1 MSTKAIAMLSTILAI
16 PSVYNDGKGTLWFV
30 LKGHNANNTIR
41 LVSRKVNFKY
51 VFNTYKD
58 TVRVNGEDYHIDSPA
73 LEFFYNFEL
82 FQVSL
87 KGLRKAAFETPEHIS
102 AARLKYLNDTNGN
115 GKWFSKDSMSFFGDT
130 LSNFDVVRE
139 QRFDSYTNTVQ
150 DVYSVYRKRTT
161 RKGAPCG
168 YLTSFSLDGSYCHG
182 RLDAQ
187 VGA

>member
-1 MSTKAIAMLSTILAI
+1 MSTKELVKLSTILAI
-16 PSVYNDGKGTLWFV
+16 PSTYTDAAGKLWFV
-30 LKGHNANNTIR
+30 LKGHNADNTIR
-41 LVSRKVNFKY
+41 LVSRKVKSTHFSNWPK
-51 VFNTYKD
+51 N
-58 TVRVNGEDYHIDSPA
+58 TVRVDGQDYLVDDSGLCPFWF
-73 LEFFYNFEL
+73 LENFER
-82 FQVSL
+82 SL
-87 KGLRKAAFETPEHIS
+87 QGLRKEALENPTYIT
-102 AARLKYLNDTNGN
+102 AARLKFLNETNGN
-115 GKWFSKDSMSFFGDT
+115 GKWFSRDSMSFFGDT